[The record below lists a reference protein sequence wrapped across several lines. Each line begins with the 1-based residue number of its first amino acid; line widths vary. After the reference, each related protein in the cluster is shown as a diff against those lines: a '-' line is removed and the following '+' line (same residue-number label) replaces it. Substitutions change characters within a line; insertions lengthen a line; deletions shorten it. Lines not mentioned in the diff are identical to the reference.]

1 MKNTMRSGTQNGT
14 RSVQK
19 TTQAENQR
27 AEPQSWSQFWPAD
40 SATETRSD
48 ALMREVLTGLER
60 EGSIQDRLAGYRS
73 ESQGE

>member
-19 TTQAENQR
+19 TTLAENQR
-27 AEPQSWSQFWPAD
+27 AEPQNWSQFWPVD